1 MGGHGLLDFL
11 MQLGRERE
19 SLPSPLTRKPLG
31 ERGTH
36 LFLRGPVIMAGVSA
50 LGCTPPQVRAHS
62 CGSAARC
69 GEGCRAD
76 EPTVS
81 TWLPLGISG
90 KVWTLWSERCTQMQ
104 MFALRS
110 QSLSDP
116 PPPPAESRAV
126 ENQDSGTCQAQAS
139 LLDVGGTLGSQ
150 PSPAF
155 AFFRPTRC
163 CSVGGSSP
171 PRRRAAGDL
180 CPRSSGQPHSAR
192 RSCCG
197 SRRWPPAAPW

>member
-1 MGGHGLLDFL
+1 MGVLGSRNPSSVRPVVLHPSFLYGPISPKIGDTAVGGHGLLDFL

-104 MFALRS
+104 MFARRS
-110 QSLSDP
+110 QSLSDSP
-116 PPPPAESRAV
+116 PPP
-126 ENQDSGTCQAQAS
+126 G
-139 LLDVGGTLGSQ
+139 
-150 PSPAF
+150 
-155 AFFRPTRC
+155 
-163 CSVGGSSP
+163 
-171 PRRRAAGDL
+171 
-180 CPRSSGQPHSAR
+180 
-192 RSCCG
+192 
-197 SRRWPPAAPW
+197 